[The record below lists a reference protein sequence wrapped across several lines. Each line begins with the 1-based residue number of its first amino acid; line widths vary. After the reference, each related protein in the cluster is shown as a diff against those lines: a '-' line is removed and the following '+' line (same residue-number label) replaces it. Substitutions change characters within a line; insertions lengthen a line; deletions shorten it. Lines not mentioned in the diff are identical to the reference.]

1 MTLRKRVRKMIV
13 LSKDYAKTLD
23 FISDRG
29 SEAIIYANI
38 DKKVAYKIFRTRALY
53 HIDEDSLKL
62 YTSIE
67 HKDCVK
73 PLECLVIEGH
83 EDEVV
88 GHSMEFI
95 DAPSLPFLRNARID
109 ELLKAALEI
118 SKVVEDI
125 SRNGFAIRDFNTQN
139 YAFCDGAYKFLDV
152 SYYYHFR
159 HSIKKILYK
168 WNISMA
174 NSALLS
180 GLIGFSYKKLISMYL
195 DVVSTDLR
203 RDYFKLKLTDDDF
216 VFEVLSILEA
226 ASKENS
232 LDEIKLK
239 LLTPIK

>member
-1 MTLRKRVRKMIV
+1 MTFRKRVRKMIV

-139 YAFCDGAYKFLDV
+139 YAFCDGAYK
-152 SYYYHFR
+152 
-159 HSIKKILYK
+159 